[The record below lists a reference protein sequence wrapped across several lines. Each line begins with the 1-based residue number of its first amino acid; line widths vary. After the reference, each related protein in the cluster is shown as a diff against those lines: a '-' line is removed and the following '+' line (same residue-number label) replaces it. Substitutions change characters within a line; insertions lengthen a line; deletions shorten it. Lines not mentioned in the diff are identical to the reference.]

1 MFFGVNFSFNEKH
14 FLYSFILKCLAD
26 VEGGCARSNLC
37 SHIIRF
43 NGSVLC
49 VSVLVYSLRLNYS
62 IKSFSHSPPQLSEM
76 RCTLTVC
83 VCGESAHT
91 CACVLPALGTDTEKP
106 QNRPLHHDLSVWSR
120 QMAIKSRAEIW
131 SMLTVSSESPHQFL
145 IPPPSHSLEIHSL
158 MSFSSTGSLSRAIL
172 HLNKW

>member
-43 NGSVLC
+43 EGSLLC

-83 VCGESAHT
+83 VCEERVHIRVLVCFQPWALTQRSHKTDLYITTVKQTDGDQKQSRNMVHAD
-91 CACVLPALGTDTEKP
+91 CVFWITS
-106 QNRPLHHDLSVWSR
+106 SVFNTT
-120 QMAIKSRAEIW
+120 
-131 SMLTVSSESPHQFL
+131 TVSLFRD
-145 IPPPSHSLEIHSL
+145 
-158 MSFSSTGSLSRAIL
+158 TLSNEL
-172 HLNKW
+172 